1 MAFFLT
7 ASPEQGASK
16 PEGGIHGDSGGVC
29 EENPW
34 VVPSPRRPKSVSWVA
49 CVGFREVGGH
59 HDNLWRTA
67 QKQEESFHMTT
78 IPTLVTDR
86 LSLRPMRA
94 DDWPAYHRLMVSDRS
109 VYMGGPFSEAV
120 AWGMF
125 CADHAQWC
133 LFSCGALM
141 IENRAD
147 AGCLGQVGIN
157 SGPLFP
163 EFELGWFLYPE
174 AEGQG
179 FAHEA
184 AVAMR
189 IWSLRVRHIDTL
201 VSYVDP
207 GNRRS
212 SRLAERLGARLDH
225 DARRPDPSGLVYRHY
240 G

>member
-1 MAFFLT
+1 MT
-7 ASPEQGASK
+7 ARPDAAWGACRFDGS
-16 PEGGIHGDSGGVC
+16 ETS
-29 EENPW
+29 
-34 VVPSPRRPKSVSWVA
+34 
-49 CVGFREVGGH
+49 GH
-59 HDNLWRTA
+59 HDDLWRTA
-67 QKQEESFHMTT
+67 QKQEESFRMTT

-86 LSLRPMRA
+86 LSLRPMQA

-125 CADHAQWC
+125 CADHAQWS
-133 LFSCGALM
+133 LFGCGALM
-141 IENRAD
+141 IENRANG
-147 AGCLGQVGIN
+147 GCLGQVGIN

-174 AEGQG
+174 AERQG

-184 AVAMR
+184 AVTMR
-189 IWSLRVRHIDTL
+189 LWSLGVRHIDTL

-207 GNRRS
+207 SNRRS
-212 SRLAERLGARLDH
+212 ARLAERLCARLDH
-225 DARRPDPSGLVYRHY
+225 DARRPDPSDLVYRHY